1 MTRTI
6 ACHFECHNTRLEQSR
21 HMIVPF
27 LAADVDYSWSLNPAV
42 LVTVGLAG
50 GIYAWRLRDLRR
62 AGAGARSADGPTR
75 DALRALA
82 FGAGLA
88 VLLIALVSPIDRLGE
103 ERLFTMHMT
112 QHLLLA
118 DLAPILLL
126 LGLSRAFLRPAVR
139 RLRPV
144 EEALGPLAHPATALA
159 LYVGLMWLWHVP
171 AMYDL
176 ALEHPWAHALEH
188 ASFLTAGLAFWWYLI
203 EPVPPRHRVTG
214 PWALAYLA
222 SAKVLMGLLG
232 LLLAFSPDVIYDAY
246 ESAPRTWGL
255 SPLED
260 QNVGGLVMMVEQ
272 SIVLV
277 IAFAVFFARM
287 LERSEAEQR
296 RRERLEAG
304 G

>member
-1 MTRTI
+1 
-6 ACHFECHNTRLEQSR
+6 
-21 HMIVPF
+21 MIVPF
-27 LAADVDYSWSLNPAV
+27 LAADVDYTWSLNPAV

-50 GIYAWRLRDLRR
+50 GAYAWRLRDLRR
-62 AGAGARSADGPTR
+62 AGTGARSADTPVH
-75 DALRALA
+75 DVLRALA

-118 DLAPILLL
+118 DVAPILLL

-139 RLRPV
+139 SLRPL
-144 EEALGPLAHPATALA
+144 EEALGPLAHPVTALA

-176 ALEHPWAHALEH
+176 ALEHAWAHALEH
-188 ASFLTAGLAFWWYLI
+188 ACFLTAGLAFWWYLI

-222 SAKVLMGLLG
+222 TAKVLMGLLG
-232 LLLAFSPDVIYDAY
+232 LLLAFSPEVMYDAY
-246 ESAPRTWGL
+246 DSAPRTWGL

-296 RRERLEAG
+296 RRESLEARPD
-304 G
+304 